1 MPVLPVVCLET
12 RQVKS
17 ALSAIVVKT
26 DRNDAHGIAQI
37 TRTGWFKPVHIK
49 RLDSQRSRT
58 LVTARMFLVRALASG
73 TNKRRRRRS
82 TVR

>member
-1 MPVLPVVCLET
+1 M
-12 RQVKS
+12 
-17 ALSAIVVKT
+17 VVKT

-58 LVTARMFLVRALASG
+58 LVTARMFLVRALASRAKIRNQR
-73 TNKRRRRRS
+73 T
-82 TVR
+82 